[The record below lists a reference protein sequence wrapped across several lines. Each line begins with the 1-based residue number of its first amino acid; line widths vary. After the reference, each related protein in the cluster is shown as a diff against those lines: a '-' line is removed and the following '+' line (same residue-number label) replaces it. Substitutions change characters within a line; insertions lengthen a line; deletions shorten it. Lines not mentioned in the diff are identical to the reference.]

1 MGGRSPYLHVP
12 VQLIRELRSPQR
24 QRFASAR
31 HGQDLRALRRP
42 AWRHTAVHPL
52 ESLRRLVGSGDRDGP
67 VWGVTMVR
75 DEEVRVRGAIERL
88 FAGGVDAVLVADHGS
103 TDATVEVLRSI
114 ALDLPVLIVADREPA
129 YYQGPKMSRL
139 ARAAARCG
147 ASWVVPFDADE
158 LWFGTDEPL
167 AAALRHLDG
176 DIAVAALYDYLPA
189 IDADPLASRRPYQTQ
204 TRRRPSSLT
213 SKVAFRAHHLAALSS
228 GNHLVSQP
236 GRRVH
241 DRISDPPLPLPRLRA
256 LRQEGNHRRGRAR
269 ADRLHRRDLVPLA
282 RVGRCARDPPA
293 RAVGCDHLVGDDRGS
308 PTALLVPRRRFVA
321 PHTTGRRRCATSTGW

>member
-241 DRISDPPLPLPRLRA
+241 DRIRIRHFPFLDYEHFVRKAITGVAALARTDYTDAISSHWHEWAAAPETRRRELWAAITSSETIEDPLPPFSFL
-256 LRQEGNHRRGRAR
+256 
-269 ADRLHRRDLVPLA
+269 
-282 RVGRCARDPPA
+282 
-293 RAVGCDHLVGDDRGS
+293 GDAS
-308 PTALLVPRRRFVA
+308 
-321 PHTTGRRRCATSTGW
+321 